1 MSRFSLA
8 AIAAIALVVAAC
20 SPEPSA
26 SEAPAGGAS
35 SAGAAGGGSGQVDV
49 SLVDFEIDMPES
61 VPAGEVT
68 FNVTNDGGTEHGFEI
83 EGSGIEEEIEE
94 LAPGDSDTLTVARA
108 GHLHGVLPGR
118 WPPRHGHGA
127 RARGHRVLSDAG
139 RPTLGIGPPPRPS
152 SRTCAF
158 ESEGL

>member
-49 SLVDFEIDMPES
+49 SLVDLEIDMPES

-94 LAPGDSDTLTVARA
+94 LAPGDSDTLTVT
-108 GHLHGVLPGR
+108 LEPGTYTVYC
-118 WPPRHGHGA
+118 PVD
-127 RARGHRVLSDAG
+127 GHRGMGMELELEV
-139 RPTLGIGPPPRPS
+139 T
-152 SRTCAF
+152 
-158 ESEGL
+158 ES